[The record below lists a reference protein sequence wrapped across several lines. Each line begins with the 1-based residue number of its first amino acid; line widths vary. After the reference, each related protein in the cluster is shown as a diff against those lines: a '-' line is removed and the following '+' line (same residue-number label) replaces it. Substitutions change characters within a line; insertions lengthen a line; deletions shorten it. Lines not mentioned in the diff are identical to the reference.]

1 MFKMSIKSEGGK
13 KGSKISCVE
22 TNTVAVTLEHWTLA
36 AVTLESVQKTC
47 GLRLHQ
53 RIGRSTKQV
62 TMVGIPPRILRSRTL
77 GGIAPVEE
85 NWGKSVSNAV
95 YQLLTTANCQ
105 KVWVII
111 QYRKLN
117 KLGLEIM
124 FKLTFSALFSPCDAN
139 GHD

>member
-13 KGSKISCVE
+13 KGSKISCGVE

-62 TMVGIPPRILRSRTL
+62 TMVGILPKILRSRTL

-85 NWGKSVSNAV
+85 NRGKSVSNAV
-95 YQLLTTANCQ
+95 YQLLSEMLLLLSKSLGHYTIQ
-105 KVWVII
+105 KIEQARARNNVQI
-111 QYRKLN
+111 N
-117 KLGLEIM
+117 
-124 FKLTFSALFSPCDAN
+124 FSCFIFTL
-139 GHD
+139 